1 MKKTWTALTVA
12 TMLFLGGAA
21 PSAHASG
28 EASLYWGRASVDQFF
43 LPSMNTFGGTVG
55 AFAGIVG
62 LELGLE
68 YSPITSFQVGP
79 IGLGASIFNVMGN
92 LVVQVPAGPLVPYGT
107 VGYGAFIGRAKL
119 DVAGAIDEEFL
130 GTIGALNYGFGA
142 KVFFTEHV
150 GARVDW
156 RRFSVQT
163 SDVPDLTIPFT
174 NVQIDTS
181 PDLDRFVVGAAFR
194 F

>member
-1 MKKTWTALTVA
+1 MKKTWMALIVA
-12 TMLFLGGAA
+12 SLLFLGAA
-21 PSAHASG
+21 TSAHAGG

-68 YSPITSFQVGP
+68 YSPIASFQVGP
-79 IGLGASIFNVMGN
+79 IGLGASMFNVMGN
-92 LVVQVPAGPLVPYGT
+92 LVLQVPAGPVVPYGT
-107 VGYGAFIGRAKL
+107 VGYGAFIGRANV
-119 DVAGAIDEEFL
+119 DVANVIDEEFL
-130 GTIGALNYGFGA
+130 GTIGALNYGLGA

-163 SDVPDLTIPFT
+163 NDVPDLTIPFT
-174 NVQIDTS
+174 QVQIDTS
-181 PDLDRFVVGAAFR
+181 PDLDRFVVGVAFR